1 MSKPTIM
8 RRHRYRLTGD
18 DIASVATALATATE
32 IDAAENSA
40 VLQQVASHINP
51 HARGD
56 DGYGQLIGD
65 DAGACLSRAAVVSQF
80 ANAPVAGLDVFVLN
94 NGHDDRHINAILWVS
109 VGAPAN
115 TFPVYPFAS
124 FAGCTGVSKRS
135 AGISPVT
142 EPVAYG
148 SHFGTFQGG
157 PSTQDRALSSYL
169 LGDITDYPDTFDVP
183 YTDDIAR
190 AVFVDTLDG
199 PDLDDAVWQA
209 ELPAPGVDIHSDMI
223 WNSDGLHA
231 TYLLNAK

>member
-1 MSKPTIM
+1 MSRPTIM

-18 DIASVATALATATE
+18 DIAAVATALVTATE

-80 ANAPVAGLDVFVLN
+80 ANTPVAGLDVFVLN

-157 PSTQDRALSSYL
+157 PSTQDRALSGYL
-169 LGDITDYPDTFDVP
+169 LGDITDTRDEPIIDCTGAARGLWSSGAMHAP
-183 YTDDIAR
+183 ALAAGTD
-190 AVFVDTLDG
+190 LNY
-199 PDLDDAVWQA
+199 DLD
-209 ELPAPGVDIHSDMI
+209 
-223 WNSDGLHA
+223 HA
-231 TYLLNAK
+231 RPLFTTARLDLKPRGRD